1 MRLTNQTTELKIGLE
16 KQSVS
21 RYFVLYIIFFMNIN
35 DETSAKITTNLIPTD
50 TLCNTR
56 QTLKNTYEFI
66 HLQNTLLF
74 KFCAN

>member
-21 RYFVLYIIFFMNIN
+21 RNFVLYIIFFMNIN
-35 DETSAKITTNLIPTD
+35 DETSAKNHNELPTD

-66 HLQNTLLF
+66 HLQNKLLF